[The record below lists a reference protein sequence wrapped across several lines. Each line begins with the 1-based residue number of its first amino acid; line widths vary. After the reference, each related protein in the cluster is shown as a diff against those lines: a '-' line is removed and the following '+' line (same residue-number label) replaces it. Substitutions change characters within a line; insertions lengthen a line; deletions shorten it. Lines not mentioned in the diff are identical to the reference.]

1 MRYIFL
7 VLIFFNTIKIKAR
20 INQIDHIYAVAPMPD
35 KSFFFFRKELGLPVV
50 WDRKVNG
57 QYESSAVWLGNVSL
71 EFVSGDST
79 KNAQFEGIGL
89 EPLQSIKDILPV
101 LDENKVPHDSS
112 QSFKFK
118 VTDKGNPEEVIGWTA
133 MDVLNIFPPEIDFY
147 IIDYNNKKRFD
158 LNRSVA
164 NDSLENIKGGPLGV
178 MFLKEIVIASGNF
191 STCKAVLNR
200 IPGIKMSGDDL
211 FSFNKGPSIK
221 LVNYTNDATHSGDT
235 GIIKIVI
242 RVRSVNTAMRYLG
255 SKKISGKSSKDSV
268 YIDPAAVNGLLVELV
283 DK

>member
-7 VLIFFNTIKIKAR
+7 VLVFFNAIKIKAQ
-20 INQIDHIYAVAPMPD
+20 INQIDHIYAVAPIPD
-35 KSFFFFRKELGLPVV
+35 KSFFFFTKELGLPVV
-50 WDRKVNG
+50 WDSKVNG
-57 QYESSAVWLGNVSL
+57 QYASFSVWLGNVYL
-71 EFVSGDST
+71 EFVSEDST

-101 LDENKVPHDSS
+101 LDENKVSHR
-112 QSFKFK
+112 
-118 VTDKGNPEEVIGWTA
+118 NPEEGIGWTA
-133 MDVLNIFPPEIDFY
+133 IDLLNIFPPEIDFY
-147 IIDYNNKKRFD
+147 IIDYNNKKRTD

-178 MFLKEIVIASGNF
+178 MFLKEIVIASNNF
-191 STCKAVLNR
+191 STCKAALNR
-200 IPGIKMSGDDL
+200 IPGIKTSGDDL

-221 LVNYTNDATHSGDT
+221 LVNYTNDATQSSDT

-242 RVRSVNTAMRYLG
+242 RVRSVDTAMHYLG
-255 SKKISGKSSKDSV
+255 SKKILGKSSKDSV
-268 YIDPAAVNGLLVELV
+268 YIDPASVNGLLVELV